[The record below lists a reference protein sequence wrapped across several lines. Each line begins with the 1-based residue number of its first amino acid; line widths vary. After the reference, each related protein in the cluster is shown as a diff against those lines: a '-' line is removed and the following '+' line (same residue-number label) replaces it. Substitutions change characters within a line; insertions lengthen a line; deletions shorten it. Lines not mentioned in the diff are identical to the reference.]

1 MTSFRCSAF
10 LSLPFALFALTGCG
24 GGAAASKID
33 QSSPKGLADS
43 IFAAARDGDLA
54 SLAGIA
60 SADADGD
67 AKRVAGVGAA
77 EADMQKQFR
86 DHFGKGKVNG
96 DAKVDG
102 DKAEVPILFGPD
114 GTRPETLNMVRVN
127 GVWQLQSF

>member
-1 MTSFRCSAF
+1 MTSLRRTAF
-10 LSLPFALFALTGCG
+10 LSLSLALLAGCTSE
-24 GGAAASKID
+24 AAAPKLD
-33 QSSPKGLADS
+33 QSSPKALAES
-43 IFAAARDGDLA
+43 IFAAARGGDLA
-54 SLAGIA
+54 ALANIA

-67 AKRVAGVGAA
+67 AKRVAGVGVA
-77 EADMQKQFR
+77 EAGTQQQFR

-114 GTRPETLNMVRVN
+114 GTKPETLNMIRVN

>member
-1 MTSFRCSAF
+1 MLSLRTFAF
-10 LSLPFALFALTGCG
+10 LPLTFALLAGCG
-24 GGAAASKID
+24 GGATASKID

-43 IFAAARDGDLA
+43 IFAVARGGDLA
-54 SLAGIA
+54 SLAGVA

-67 AKRVAGVGAA
+67 AKQVAGVGAA
-77 EADMQKQFR
+77 DASVQKQFR